1 MFPVPAHLPRSGGE
15 HISSPAQ
22 EDIPAPAD
30 SASEQESAVL
40 TLLKPLLDAP
50 IDTSKSTAPA
60 ASGPEKN
67 KKGARWTAEE
77 IRKVRESLEKAVEEN
92 KAKTHRLVLD
102 NLPTISHDIQLSS
115 SLRTDM
121 SQVKAKLE
129 SLEKEIDITDPATSF
144 LPPLVTVLNNH
155 FSSLST
161 LHTSRAYI
169 SALKSLQTK
178 AQSVS
183 KLEQAIWSGETAESW
198 VIKALS
204 SEQDVKEWSEALEI
218 KETKVVK
225 ALDQRKRELY
235 DEAVQQFLGG
245 WAELVTVAKRGEGV
259 VVTAKSEVKLP
270 APRGARPNNLQMTP
284 APHYSQT
291 AVLQALNSLGLLSQ
305 SLQTL
310 QTQLL
315 EDVIIPITASR
326 CTLNVTSSEGETVLR
341 VEPSAS
347 TVGEEQVLQSVRSF
361 LSNLSPTLIPSS
373 IELPETS
380 SFLLSTKTITLQAL
394 LDNFLLPLL
403 PSSPSALPAWI
414 SLLQTALT
422 IESSLP
428 ISDDQKQGPISR
440 FFQSQAA
447 LEYATKRRYD
457 SAELVRGLVL
467 RGWKGWE
474 GVRWEREREV
484 VGVEE
489 VEVSDDEEVED
500 AERTPVVEKKVPVRV
515 GDEGLEEE
523 DGWGFDEPVSVPEKN
538 EEIAEEAGED
548 DGWGFDEPIAPTAP
562 VSEPEPEP
570 ETLPTP
576 ATEPTPIEVPKP
588 TKAPREAKRLG
599 KKAAKKPKE
608 HDPWDPVPDL
618 APTPSE
624 VSEASSSRS
633 ETPVSA
639 STSVSGQEING
650 NGVVHAEKE
659 PKPKAKAPREAK
671 KLGKKV
677 GKQVKKEY
685 DPWDVEAPVAAAV
698 PAPASV
704 SDAVSS
710 PALTDE
716 VEGGWGWEDDA
727 HVVAPVPVPE
737 IREDVTA
744 SPKKRK
750 RTALKEERKVI
761 KEVYQVSKGCEEL
774 LIIARRLLK
783 EVDELKSTKLDS
795 PSFENAST
803 YTTIH
808 QAIAEVFTL
817 YRALLPTYYSQQLLE
832 VPSLALQAYNDTNFL
847 SFSLP
852 SLSSSADSP
861 ESSWDFEREQDA
873 LLALGDHLLEAFITN
888 QLGQIDTELEGVKRL
903 EGTGDDVVFRDS
915 EKCIK
920 GLVFE
925 LESLSRVIKPVV
937 PQSERYPLLGT
948 LLTHFTS
955 RLSSFVLSLSDITEI
970 ESNRLTE
977 LVRLVYPLENLFAGG
992 EGVVGHVR
1000 GWLKFCYIAEILQA
1014 NLVDITYLLD
1024 QNALVDFT
1032 PDELIGLVRALFASS
1047 EKRDRV
1053 IDRIEA
1059 EGTGVGGEQEHED
1072 ERS

>member
-22 EDIPAPAD
+22 EDIPAPTD
-30 SASEQESAVL
+30 SALEQETAVL

-50 IDTSKSTAPA
+50 RDTSKSTAPA
-60 ASGPEKN
+60 ASGAEKN
-67 KKGARWTAEE
+67 TKGARWTAKE

-102 NLPTISHDIQLSS
+102 NLPTISHDIQLSL

-121 SQVKAKLE
+121 SDVKTKLE

-161 LHTSRAYI
+161 LNTSRAYI

-198 VIKALS
+198 VIEALS
-204 SEQDVKEWSEALEI
+204 FEQAVEEGSEALEI
-218 KETKVVK
+218 KETKAVK
-225 ALDQRKRELY
+225 ALYQRKRELY
-235 DEAVQQFLGG
+235 DEAVQQVLGG

-270 APRGARPNNLQMTP
+270 APKGARPNNLQMTP

-310 QTQLL
+310 QTQLF
-315 EDVIIPITASR
+315 ENVIIPITASR
-326 CTLNVTSSEGETVLR
+326 CTLNVSSSEGKTVLR

-347 TVGEEQVLQSVRSF
+347 TVGEEQVLESVRSF

-373 IELPETS
+373 IESPEIS
-380 SFLLSTKTITLQAL
+380 AFLLSIRTTTLQAL

-403 PSSPSALPAWI
+403 PSSPSALPAWMA
-414 SLLQTALT
+414 LLQTALI
-422 IESSLP
+422 IESSQP

-484 VGVEE
+484 VGVVE

-515 GDEGLEEE
+515 EDEGLEEE
-523 DGWGFDEPVSVPEKN
+523 DGWGFDEPVSAPEKN

-562 VSEPEPEP
+562 VSKPEPEP
-570 ETLPTP
+570 P

-624 VSEASSSRS
+624 ISEASSSQS

-639 STSVSGQEING
+639 STSVSGQETNG
-650 NGVVHAEKE
+650 NGVVHVEQE

-685 DPWDVEAPVAAAV
+685 DPWDVETPIAAAV

-704 SDAVSS
+704 SDAASS
-710 PALTDE
+710 PVLTDE
-716 VEGGWGWEDDA
+716 VEEGWGWEDDA
-727 HVVAPVPVPE
+727 PVVDPVPVPE
-737 IREDVTA
+737 IREDVAA

-774 LIIARRLLK
+774 LTIARRLLK

-832 VPSLALQAYNDTNFL
+832 VPSLALQAYNDTSFL

-903 EGTGDDVVFRDS
+903 EETGDDVVFRDS

-925 LESLSRVIKPVV
+925 LESLSRVIRPVV

-1059 EGTGVGGEQEHED
+1059 EGTGAGGEQEHED
-1072 ERS
+1072 GRS